1 MRRVVRNT
9 LGKGFFDV
17 TLPYPFTSL
26 FQKKGCIGYNNIKVA
41 LVMNNKFTQWG
52 QLFECKTLKG
62 NQRIILGI
70 ILSLHNIEGWDF
82 TPLSVLEERSG
93 FTRPTIIKNL
103 NELVAKGLLNKLMN
117 KSRQTNGIPPND
129 YIPIY
134 DNIHNLLNSQRLKNF
149 TFSQQEELKNF
160 TTKRLKNFTK
170 EKKKKE
176 NIVKRVKENIKEKR
190 ESNEMVNGKL
200 NHKDEVKEKQS
211 NNNMNFN
218 KNGMYMELNSHPT
231 VQSKD
236 WTKETKEEKTH
247 SSSTGTTK
255 VIQIGDTR
263 YAVETANTDY
273 SSIWDS
279 FPGGTASRENKKL
292 QQATT
297 TEDLKDNTL
306 SNASLHNEN
315 EDNPKASEATE
326 TAHRGF
332 NGAQVDNYP
341 THTKKTSQE
350 RNNEG
355 NMDTHNPM
363 DCGGMSIDDLEDIYN
378 GGNQTPTQPISKV
391 RSQTTSKAKSNEGG
405 GGRKFTPRKE
415 WELLME
421 NINTK
426 VNNNIRPT
434 RDEMNIIME
443 GARDKYRVITTL
455 KVIYKMLFVRLK
467 INGYGL
473 ILTTCGDTLED
484 NKEAYTHK
492 QYDFAWSTYDKCVDQ
507 FDIFKLEN
515 PTLNQ

>member
-1 MRRVVRNT
+1 MNT
-9 LGKGFFDV
+9 
-17 TLPYPFTSL
+17 
-26 FQKKGCIGYNNIKVA
+26 
-41 LVMNNKFTQWG
+41 KFSQWG
-52 QLFECKTLKG
+52 QLFECKTLTG
-62 NQRIILGI
+62 NQRVILGI
-70 ILSLHNIEGWDF
+70 ILNLHNIEGWDF

-103 NELVAKGLLNKLMN
+103 NELVAKGLLNKSMN

-149 TFSQQEELKNF
+149 TFSQQKELKNF

-190 ESNEMVNGKL
+190 ESNEMINGKL
-200 NHKDEVKEKQS
+200 NRKDEVKEKQT
-211 NNNMNFN
+211 NNNMDF
-218 KNGMYMELNSHPT
+218 KKHGMYMELNSHPA

-247 SSSTGTTK
+247 SSSAGTTK

-263 YAVETANTDY
+263 YAVKTANTDC
-273 SSIWDS
+273 SIWDS
-279 FPGGTASRENKKL
+279 FPGGTASRENNKT
-292 QQATT
+292 QRVTT
-297 TEDLKDNTL
+297 TEDRKDNTL

-315 EDNPKASEATE
+315 EDNPNEVKPTTAGQNTNPKTAEYNHEASGATE

-341 THTKKTSQE
+341 THTEKTSQE
-350 RNNEG
+350 ANNEG

-363 DCGGMSIDDLEDIYN
+363 DCGGMSIDELEDIYN
-378 GGNQTPTQPISKV
+378 GGNTTPTQPISKD
-391 RSQTTSKAKSNEGG
+391 RSKTTSKAKSNEGG

-434 RDEMNIIME
+434 LDEMNIIME

-467 INGYGL
+467 INGYGV

-515 PTLNQ
+515 PTLNK

>member
-1 MRRVVRNT
+1 ME
-9 LGKGFFDV
+9 
-17 TLPYPFTSL
+17 FT
-26 FQKKGCIGYNNIKVA
+26 
-41 LVMNNKFTQWG
+41 KFSQWG
-52 QLFECKTLKG
+52 QLFECKTLTG
-62 NQRIILGI
+62 NQRVILGI
-70 ILSLHNIEGWDF
+70 ILNLHNIEGWDF

-103 NELVAKGLLNKLMN
+103 NVLVSKGLLNKLMN

-129 YIPIY
+129 YVPIY

-160 TTKRLKNFTK
+160 TPKRLKNFTK
-170 EKKKKE
+170 EEKKRKKD
-176 NIVKRVKENIKEKR
+176 IVKRVKENIKEKR
-190 ESNEMVNGKL
+190 ESNETINGKL
-200 NHKDEVKEKQS
+200 NRKDEVKEKQS
-211 NNNMNFN
+211 NNNMDF
-218 KNGMYMELNSHPT
+218 KKRMYMELNSHPA

-247 SSSTGTTK
+247 SSSAGTTK

-279 FPGGTASRENKKL
+279 FPGGTASRENKKV
-292 QQATT
+292 QRVTT
-297 TEDLKDNTL
+297 TEDRKDNTL

-315 EDNPKASEATE
+315 EDNPNEAKPTTAGQNTNPKTDLNSPKAAGATE
-326 TAHRGF
+326 TAHSEVLSM
-332 NGAQVDNYP
+332 QVDNYP
-341 THTKKTSQE
+341 THTEKTPQE

-355 NMDTHNPM
+355 NMDTHSPN
-363 DCGGMSIDDLEDIYN
+363 DYGYISIDALEDIYN
-378 GGNQTPTQPISKV
+378 GGQTIPTQPISKV

-405 GGRKFTPRKE
+405 GGRRFTPRKE

-426 VNNNIRPT
+426 VNNNIIPT
-434 RDEMNIIME
+434 RDEMDIIME
-443 GARDKYRVITTL
+443 GARDKYKVITTL
-455 KVIYKMLFVRLK
+455 KVIYKMLFFRVK
-467 INGYGL
+467 VNGYGI
-473 ILTTCGDTLED
+473 ILTTCGDTLDD

-492 QYDFAWSTYDKCVDQ
+492 QYDFAWSTYDKCADQ

-515 PTLNQ
+515 PKLNQ

>member
-1 MRRVVRNT
+1 ME
-9 LGKGFFDV
+9 
-17 TLPYPFTSL
+17 FT
-26 FQKKGCIGYNNIKVA
+26 
-41 LVMNNKFTQWG
+41 KFSQWG
-52 QLFECKTLKG
+52 QLFECKTLTG
-62 NQRIILGI
+62 NQRVILGI
-70 ILSLHNIEGWDF
+70 ILNLHNIEGWDF

-103 NELVAKGLLNKLMN
+103 NVLVSKGLLNKLMN

-129 YIPIY
+129 YVPIY

-160 TTKRLKNFTK
+160 TPKRLKNFTK
-170 EKKKKE
+170 EEKKRKKD
-176 NIVKRVKENIKEKR
+176 IVKRVKENIKEKR
-190 ESNEMVNGKL
+190 ESNETINGKL
-200 NHKDEVKEKQS
+200 NRKDEVKEKQS
-211 NNNMNFN
+211 NNNMDF
-218 KNGMYMELNSHPT
+218 KKRMYMELNSHPA

-247 SSSTGTTK
+247 SSSAGTTK

-279 FPGGTASRENKKL
+279 FPGGTASRENKKV
-292 QQATT
+292 QRVTT
-297 TEDLKDNTL
+297 TEDRKDNTL

-315 EDNPKASEATE
+315 EDNPNEAKPTTAGQNTNPKTDLNSPKTAGATE
-326 TAHRGF
+326 TAHSEVLSM
-332 NGAQVDNYP
+332 QVDNYP
-341 THTKKTSQE
+341 TPTEKTPQE

-363 DCGGMSIDDLEDIYN
+363 DCCGMSIDDLEDIYN
-378 GGNQTPTQPISKV
+378 GGNPTPTQPISKV

-405 GGRKFTPRKE
+405 GGRRFTPRKE

-426 VNNNIRPT
+426 VNNNIIPT
-434 RDEMNIIME
+434 RDEMDIIME
-443 GARDKYRVITTL
+443 GARDKYKVITTL
-455 KVIYKMLFVRLK
+455 KVIYKMLFFRVK
-467 INGYGL
+467 VNGYGI
-473 ILTTCGDTLED
+473 ILTTCGDTLDD

-492 QYDFAWSTYDKCVDQ
+492 QYDFAWSTYDKCADQ

-515 PTLNQ
+515 PKLNQ

>member
-1 MRRVVRNT
+1 ME
-9 LGKGFFDV
+9 
-17 TLPYPFTSL
+17 FT
-26 FQKKGCIGYNNIKVA
+26 
-41 LVMNNKFTQWG
+41 KFSQWG
-52 QLFECKTLKG
+52 QLFECKTLTG
-62 NQRIILGI
+62 NQRVILGI
-70 ILSLHNIEGWDF
+70 ILNLHNIEGWDF

-103 NELVAKGLLNKLMN
+103 NVLVSKGLLNKLMN

-129 YIPIY
+129 YVPIY
-134 DNIHNLLNSQRLKNF
+134 DNIHNLLKSQRLKNF

-160 TTKRLKNFTK
+160 TSKRLKNFTK
-170 EKKKKE
+170 EEKKE
-176 NIVKRVKENIKEKR
+176 KNIIKRVKENIKEKR
-190 ESNEMVNGKL
+190 ESNETINGKL
-200 NHKDEVKEKQS
+200 IRKDEVKEKQS

-218 KNGMYMELNSHPT
+218 KNGIYMELNSHPA

-247 SSSTGTTK
+247 SSSAGTTK

-279 FPGGTASRENKKL
+279 FPGGTASREKNKV
-292 QQATT
+292 QRVTT
-297 TEDLKDNTL
+297 TEDRKDNTL

-315 EDNPKASEATE
+315 EDNPNEAKPTTTGQNTNPKTVEHNHEASGATE
-326 TAHRGF
+326 TTHRGF
-332 NGAQVDNYP
+332 NGTQVDNYP
-341 THTKKTSQE
+341 THTEKTPQE
-350 RNNEG
+350 ANKWA

-378 GGNQTPTQPISKV
+378 GGNPTQPISKV

-405 GGRKFTPRKE
+405 GGRKFTPHKE

-434 RDEMNIIME
+434 RDEMDIIME
-443 GARDKYRVITTL
+443 GARDKYKVITTM
-455 KVIYKMLFVRLK
+455 KVIYKMLFFRIKV
-467 INGYGL
+467 NDYGV
-473 ILTTCGDTLED
+473 ILTTCGDTLDD

-492 QYDFAWSTYDKCVDQ
+492 QYAFAWSTYDKCADQ

-515 PTLNQ
+515 PKLNQ

>member
-1 MRRVVRNT
+1 
-9 LGKGFFDV
+9 
-17 TLPYPFTSL
+17 
-26 FQKKGCIGYNNIKVA
+26 
-41 LVMNNKFTQWG
+41 MNNKFSQWG
-52 QLFECKTLKG
+52 QLFECKTLTG
-62 NQRIILGI
+62 NQRVILGI
-70 ILSLHNIEGWDF
+70 ILNLHNIEGWDF

-103 NELVAKGLLNKLMN
+103 NVLVAKGLLNKLMN

-129 YIPIY
+129 YVAIY
-134 DNIHNLLNSQRLKNF
+134 DNIHNLLNTQRLKNF

-160 TTKRLKNFTK
+160 TSKRLKNFTK

-190 ESNEMVNGKL
+190 ESNEMINGKL
-200 NHKDEVKEKQS
+200 NRKDEVKEKQT
-211 NNNMNFN
+211 NNNMDF
-218 KNGMYMELNSHPT
+218 KKHGMYMELNSQSA

-247 SSSTGTTK
+247 SSSAGTTK

-279 FPGGTASRENKKL
+279 FPGGTASRENKKV
-292 QQATT
+292 QRVTT
-297 TEDLKDNTL
+297 TEDRKDNTL

-315 EDNPKASEATE
+315 EDNPNEAKPTTTGQNANPKTADYNHEAAGATE

-332 NGAQVDNYP
+332 NGTQVDNYP
-341 THTKKTSQE
+341 THTEKTSQE

-378 GGNQTPTQPISKV
+378 GGNPISKV

-415 WELLME
+415 WDIAMEEAIHHIENSNPYHKLLITE
-421 NINTK
+421 EDL
-426 VNNNIRPT
+426 R
-434 RDEMNIIME
+434 IITE
-443 GARDKYRVITTL
+443 GTTDKYRVIETL
-455 KVIYKMLFVRLK
+455 KAVKKLLSYRLK
-467 INGYGL
+467 YTKYNIWLNNA
-473 ILTTCGDTLED
+473 IDTLEA
-484 NKEAYTHK
+484 NEEEYTAKQLNYAYEI
-492 QYDFAWSTYDKCVDQ
+492 YDDCVDLYE
-507 FDIFKLEN
+507 IITN
-515 PTLNQ
+515 

>member
-1 MRRVVRNT
+1 
-9 LGKGFFDV
+9 
-17 TLPYPFTSL
+17 
-26 FQKKGCIGYNNIKVA
+26 
-41 LVMNNKFTQWG
+41 MNNKFSQWG
-52 QLFECKTLKG
+52 QLFECKTLTG
-62 NQRIILGI
+62 NQRVILGI

-103 NELVAKGLLNKLMN
+103 NVLVAKGLLNKLMN

-134 DNIHNLLNSQRLKNF
+134 DNINNLLISQRLKNF

-160 TTKRLKNFTK
+160 TSKRLKNFTK

-190 ESNEMVNGKL
+190 ESNEMINGKL
-200 NHKDEVKEKQS
+200 NRKDEVKEKH
-211 NNNMNFN
+211 
-218 KNGMYMELNSHPT
+218 GMYMELNSQSA

-247 SSSTGTTK
+247 SSSAGTTK

-279 FPGGTASRENKKL
+279 FPGGTASRENKKV
-292 QQATT
+292 QRVTT
-297 TEDLKDNTL
+297 TEDHKDNTL
-306 SNASLHNEN
+306 SNASLQNEN
-315 EDNPKASEATE
+315 KDNPKASRTTTAGQNTNPKTAEYNHEAAGATE

-332 NGAQVDNYP
+332 NGTQVDNYP
-341 THTKKTSQE
+341 THAKKTSQE

-378 GGNQTPTQPISKV
+378 GGNPISKV

-415 WELLME
+415 WDIAMEVANHHIENSDPYHKLLITAE
-421 NINTK
+421 DL
-426 VNNNIRPT
+426 R
-434 RDEMNIIME
+434 IITE
-443 GARDKYRVITTL
+443 GTTDKYRVIETL
-455 KVIYKMLFVRLK
+455 KAIKKLLSYRIKYT
-467 INGYGL
+467 GYNIWL
-473 ILTTCGDTLED
+473 NNAIDTLEA
-484 NKEAYTHK
+484 NEEEYTAKQLNYAYEI
-492 QYDFAWSTYDKCVDQ
+492 YDDCVDLYE
-507 FDIFKLEN
+507 IITN
-515 PTLNQ
+515 

>member
-1 MRRVVRNT
+1 
-9 LGKGFFDV
+9 
-17 TLPYPFTSL
+17 
-26 FQKKGCIGYNNIKVA
+26 
-41 LVMNNKFTQWG
+41 MNNKFTHWS
-52 QLFECKTLKG
+52 QLIMCDKIKANEKVVLMV
-62 NQRIILGI
+62 ILNCNNMGWSYI
-70 ILSLHNIEGWDF
+70 AHSEIMRQSGLSE
-82 TPLSVLEERSG
+82 S
-93 FTRPTIIKNL
+93 
-103 NELVAKGLLNKLMN
+103 
-117 KSRQTNGIPPND
+117 
-129 YIPIY
+129 
-134 DNIHNLLNSQRLKNF
+134 
-149 TFSQQEELKNF
+149 
-160 TTKRLKNFTK
+160 TTKRVLTKLKKIGLINEVKSDVNNMNNYIVSGFNLNGLMENEPYEDSQVGSKLTTSGFNLTYK
-170 EKKKKE
+170 NKRNKKE

-190 ESNEMVNGKL
+190 ESNEMINGKL
-200 NHKDEVKEKQS
+200 NRKDEVKEKQS

-218 KNGMYMELNSHPT
+218 KNGIYMELNSHPA

-247 SSSTGTTK
+247 SSSAGTTK

-263 YAVETANTDY
+263 YAVKTANTDY

-279 FPGGTASRENKKL
+279 FPGGTASRENNKV
-292 QQATT
+292 QRATT
-297 TEDLKDNTL
+297 TEDRKDNTL

-315 EDNPKASEATE
+315 EDNPKATKPTTAGQNTNPKTSLNNPKTAGATE
-326 TAHRGF
+326 TAHSEVLIPK
-332 NGAQVDNYP
+332 VDNYP
-341 THTKKTSQE
+341 IPTEKTPQE

-355 NMDTHNPM
+355 NRDTHNPM

-378 GGNQTPTQPISKV
+378 GGNPISKV

-455 KVIYKMLFVRLK
+455 KVIYKMLFFRIKV
-467 INGYGL
+467 NGYGV
-473 ILTTCGDTLED
+473 ILTTCGDTLDD

-492 QYDFAWSTYDKCVDQ
+492 QYDFAWSTYDQCVDQ

>member
-1 MRRVVRNT
+1 MNNLNFVQVPMSALIKLDDIN
-9 LGKGFFDV
+9 LKIYGII
-17 TLPYPFTSL
+17 YTSCKL
-26 FQKKGCIGYNNIKVA
+26 N
-41 LVMNNKFTQWG
+41 NNKFYHSYQQFADELCVSIRNVKYSVKYLANNG
-52 QLFECKTLKG
+52 Y
-62 NQRIILGI
+62 
-70 ILSLHNIEGWDF
+70 IEI
-82 TPLSVLEERSG
+82 ERGRG
-93 FTRPTIIKNL
+93 FKKPNVYHIPNGAMDCTIN
-103 NELVAKGLLNKLMN
+103 
-117 KSRQTNGIPPND
+117 STNGSEIN
-129 YIPIY
+129 PINTSNGATGCTINGAM
-134 DNIHNLLNSQRLKNF
+134 DCTQ
-149 TFSQQEELKNF
+149 
-160 TTKRLKNFTK
+160 K
-170 EKKKKE
+170 EYKKE

-190 ESNEMVNGKL
+190 ESNEMINGKL
-200 NHKDEVKEKQS
+200 NRKDEVKEKQS
-211 NNNMNFN
+211 NNNMDF
-218 KNGMYMELNSHPT
+218 KKRMYMELNSHPA

-247 SSSTGTTK
+247 SSSAGTTK

-279 FPGGTASRENKKL
+279 FPGGTASRENKKV
-292 QQATT
+292 QRVTT
-297 TEDLKDNTL
+297 TEDRKDNTL

-315 EDNPKASEATE
+315 EDNPNEAKPTTTGQNTNPKTASNNPKVSGATE

-332 NGAQVDNYP
+332 NGTQVDNYP
-341 THTKKTSQE
+341 THTEKTSQE
-350 RNNEG
+350 ANNEG
-355 NMDTHNPM
+355 NRDTHNPM

-378 GGNQTPTQPISKV
+378 GGQTIPTQPISKV

-434 RDEMNIIME
+434 RDEMDIIME
-443 GARDKYRVITTL
+443 GARDKYKVITTL
-455 KVIYKMLFVRLK
+455 KVIYKMLFFRVK
-467 INGYGL
+467 VNGYGV
-473 ILTTCGDTLED
+473 ILTTCGDTLDD

-515 PTLNQ
+515 PKLNQ